1 MISIKKKF
9 IDKIY
14 EHSINEYPN
23 ECCGILA
30 GKNNQ
35 ISHIYTIENT
45 AESPYRYLMNPQDFL
60 NADNDAIEKNIHF
73 LAFYHSHTHSQAYP
87 SATDVRMA
95 LESGWTDIFYALISL
110 ENKEKPIL
118 KIFSI
123 SESGNISEEKFN
135 ITD

>member
-1 MISIKKKF
+1 LISINKKI
-9 IDKIY
+9 IDKIS
-14 EHSINEYPN
+14 EHSLNEYPN

-35 ISHIYTIENT
+35 ISNIYTIKNT
-45 AESPYRYLMNPQDFL
+45 AESPYRYLMNPQEFL
-60 NADNDAIEKNIHF
+60 NADNDAIKKNIHF

-95 LESGWTDIFYALISL
+95 LESGWTDILYLLISL

-123 SESGNISEEKFN
+123 SETGNITEEKFT
-135 ITD
+135 IPD